1 MLRNQAN
8 CKAGDG
14 SPEGPPGV
22 AQHPESRT
30 LPWLIAVA
38 QRRIEPCEA
47 EKDHIQRGSET
58 APGGPS
64 FRMSRHQSCS
74 RAGAGED
81 GAPVCSSPSLP
92 SFPLLARPPSG
103 IASAFGVTAMGLWR
117 ERSGMSDRHRIG

>member
-103 IASAFGVTAMGLWR
+103 IARAPSASPPWASG
-117 ERSGMSDRHRIG
+117 ERAPE